1 MSLIDPYGA
10 AGYLPA
16 GAPADYTDPWLEIDT
31 AALAHNISQIRAKT
45 GNVPLMGVVKANA
58 YGHGAV
64 AIAQELQQ
72 HGINRF
78 AVAKVAAAI
87 ALRQS
92 GFAGPI
98 LNLGPFSTQ
107 EARLLIQHNIEQSV
121 YNETVDVLAAA
132 ARELGQ
138 PARVHIKIDTGLS
151 RVGVPFGAALP
162 FVVDV
167 AARRELALAGL
178 FTTLVEDAAFDP
190 TQITRLQEVVA
201 AVKAQGIDPGIVH
214 AASSAA
220 AIQGTAPLLDMVRVG
235 NGFYGFEP
243 QTLVD
248 TKPILSLRARVI
260 TVKTLLPGDSI
271 AYHRRGLI
279 ERETRVATLPV
290 GYADGYPFNA
300 VDHGAQVLIR
310 GRRWPLIV
318 YMSANHVT
326 VDVTGDPTIQV
337 GDEAVLF
344 GRQGAETIS
353 ISELAGWAGSSE
365 YKICTNLSPLLPRIF
380 RTD

>member
-1 MSLIDPYGA
+1 
-10 AGYLPA
+10 
-16 GAPADYTDPWLEIDT
+16 
-31 AALAHNISQIRAKT
+31 
-45 GNVPLMGVVKANA
+45 
-58 YGHGAV
+58 
-64 AIAQELQQ
+64 
-72 HGINRF
+72 
-78 AVAKVAAAI
+78 
-87 ALRQS
+87 QS
-92 GFAGPI
+92 I
-98 LNLGPFSTQ
+98 
-107 EARLLIQHNIEQSV
+107 
-121 YNETVDVLAAA
+121 YNEAVDVLANA

-138 PARVHIKIDTGLS
+138 VARVHIKIDTGLS

-167 AARRELALAGL
+167 AARPELALAGL
-178 FTTLVEDAAFDP
+178 FTTLVEDEAFDP
-190 TQITRLQEVVA
+190 VQITRLNEVVA
-201 AVKAQGIDPGIVH
+201 AMQAQGIDPGIVH

-220 AIQGTAPLLDMVRVG
+220 VIQGTAPLLDMVRVG

-248 TKPILSLRARVI
+248 TKPILSLHARVI
-260 TVKTLLPGDSI
+260 TVKTLMPGDSI

-300 VDHGAQVLIR
+300 VDNGAQVLIR

-326 VDVTGDPTIQV
+326 VDVTGGPEIQV

-344 GRQGAETIS
+344 GRQGDAEIS
-353 ISELAGWAGSSE
+353 ISELARWGSSSE
-365 YKICTNLSPLLPRIF
+365 YKICTNLSPLLPRVF
-380 RTD
+380 RYSGVDIA